1 MESERAIGRNEAL
14 FREVNERIREITA
27 GQGVP
32 PDERVLFQCE
42 CGRLDCHEQ
51 VQVSLAEYE
60 AVRSEPNRFVI
71 LPDHEIESVERVVSR
86 NDRFLVVE
94 KTGEAADAAD

>member
-32 PDERVLFQCE
+32 LDERVLFQCE
-42 CGRLDCHEQ
+42 CGRLECHEQ
-51 VQVSLAEYE
+51 VQLSLGEYE
-60 AVRSEPNRFVI
+60 AVRAEPKRFVI
-71 LPDHEIESVERVVSR
+71 LPGHEIEAVETVVSR
-86 NDRFLVVE
+86 NERFLVVE
-94 KTGEAADAAD
+94 KHGEAADAAE